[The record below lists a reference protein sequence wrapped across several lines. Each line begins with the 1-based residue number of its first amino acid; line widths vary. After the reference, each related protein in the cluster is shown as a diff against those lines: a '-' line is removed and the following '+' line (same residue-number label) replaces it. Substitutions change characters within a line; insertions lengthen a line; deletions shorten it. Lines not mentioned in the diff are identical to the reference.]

1 MIRITV
7 ICDDRQLHCFSHQQ
21 LFLKHWQKWKVN
33 IVQWKV
39 FNLCPSWRF
48 LVLLLFSVGWD
59 MLEYNPDLCANVK
72 KAVFDIIKWIDI
84 YTFML
89 NDLLNF
95 KSPPFSYYRV
105 FTLSIYLTSSPPPPL
120 FSSHSSSLFLILFFS
135 VTPSF
140 RVFSPSLHSLS
151 SHSFTVLLS
160 LSPSLSLSL
169 SPPSFSPH
177 PIGIETQ

>member
-105 FTLSIYLTSSPPPPL
+105 FTLSIYLTSSPHPPPPL
-120 FSSHSSSLFLILFFS
+120 FLPLFLPLPDPLLLCYTLLPGLLPQSAFSLFPFFHC
-135 VTPSF
+135 TPESF
-140 RVFSPSLHSLS
+140 PF
-151 SHSFTVLLS
+151 
-160 LSPSLSLSL
+160 SLSLSHP
-169 SPPSFSPH
+169 PPSPL
-177 PIGIETQ
+177 TL